1 MNKIGIGLVTYER
14 PKYFDKSSKAIVRTL
29 LGYVD
34 RLVIYNDGSKKS
46 YDKSYKWLEKCD
58 TDKIKIIHSK
68 KNKGVAHAKNALF
81 KELMKD
87 CEYIFISEDDM
98 LPQDRRAITMYMAAN
113 RMSGIDHMMY
123 AHHGPANKRPDA
135 LLDIKGAIEYYHS
148 CVGAWCFY
156 TRTILKEVGLM
167 DENFYNAW
175 EHVEHTWRIFKY
187 HELEYGYYPDVIGS
201 KEFIKEIPGSIDNS
215 SIGQQDNAPRI
226 RIIVDGLK
234 YWKKKDK
241 DFPAQ
246 HTLEYFT
253 KLLKEM
259 EEKE

>member
-14 PKYFDKSSKAIVRTL
+14 PKYFDKTSKAIVKRL

-34 RLVIYNDGSKKS
+34 RLVIYNDGSRKS
-46 YDKSYKWLEKCD
+46 YEQSYKWLEKISS
-58 TDKIKIIHSK
+58 DKIKIIHNP
-68 KNKGVAHAKNALF
+68 KNHGVAYAKNRLF

-87 CEYIFISEDDM
+87 CEYIFISEDDII
-98 LPQDRRAITMYMAAN
+98 PQDRRAILMYMAAN
-113 RMSGIDHMMY
+113 RMTGVDHMMF
-123 AHHGPANKRPDA
+123 AHHGPANVPPDA
-135 LLDIKGAIEYYHS
+135 CVDVKGPLEYYQS
-148 CVGAWCFY
+148 SVGAWCFY
-156 TRTILKEVGLM
+156 TRDILKKVGLM
-167 DENFYNAW
+167 DENFINAW

-187 HELEYGYYPDVIGS
+187 HDLEYGYYPDVIGS

-226 RIIVDGLK
+226 KVIITGLE

-246 HTLEYFT
+246 HTLDYFVNI
-253 KLLKEM
+253 LKEM
-259 EEKE
+259 ENK